1 MTLNQILPQK
11 LNKHSF
17 LLLLK
22 TQSVTFNTPMRLKS
36 YKSKTDSNLYRFLIQ
51 LIHCDK
57 ANEQR

>member
-1 MTLNQILPQK
+1 MTLNQILPPK
-11 LNKHSF
+11 LNKHF
-17 LLLLK
+17 LLLLLK
-22 TQSVTFNTPMRLKS
+22 TQSVILKTLMRLKS